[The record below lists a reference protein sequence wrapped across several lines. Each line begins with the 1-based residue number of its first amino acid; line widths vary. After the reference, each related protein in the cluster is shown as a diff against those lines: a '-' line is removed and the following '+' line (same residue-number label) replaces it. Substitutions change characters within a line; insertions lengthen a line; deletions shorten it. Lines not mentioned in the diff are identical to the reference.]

1 MGRCKRLNDTLLSRS
16 QSDSTIDAVSPVILA
31 TSTCKVLLDTLQDS
45 LLGDAT
51 VSQCQPQVVYLIFTI
66 AIGFLSILR
75 ELKRS
80 PASFSKRLAAQGA
93 LLSCSEALDKM
104 ANAWPLAKKYGRAVE
119 NLMEAE
125 GLEALESRPSRRFSA
140 SSVAPRPV
148 IRNDQTQMSNSVR
161 SPESEL
167 SKGSATASLGFNAN
181 STYHQ
186 TNHVFA
192 QPGFQTMHDPFPS
205 IDEIAGT
212 TGWGTEDFAHFDFPE
227 MTFDPPAHGIMDPDM
242 QALLNFTTTPNQGFS
257 LSHYG
262 MEDSR
267 DHQGGFMDIYN
278 QMPLQQTQRRTDSTQ
293 GVESIPGHALDLLA
307 HSALNR

>member
-1 MGRCKRLNDTLLSRS
+1 
-16 QSDSTIDAVSPVILA
+16 VSPVILA

-66 AIGFLSILR
+66 AIGFLCILR

-104 ANAWPLAKKYGRAVE
+104 ASTWPLAKKYGRAVE

-148 IRNDQTQMSNSVR
+148 IRNDQTQMPSSLR
-161 SPESEL
+161 SPESEM
-167 SKGSATASLGFNAN
+167 SKGSATAPLGFDAN
-181 STYHQ
+181 STYPQ
-186 TNHVFA
+186 ANQMFA
-192 QPGFQTMHDPFPS
+192 PAIHHSFPS

-227 MTFDPPAHGIMDPDM
+227 MTFDPPTHGIMDPDM
-242 QALLNFTTTPNQGFS
+242 QALLNFTTTPHQGFS
-257 LSHYG
+257 LSHFG
-262 MEDSR
+262 IEDSR
-267 DHQGGFMDIYN
+267 DNQGGFMDIYN
-278 QMPLQQTQRRTDSTQ
+278 QMPLQQTQRNTDPTQ
-293 GVESIPGHALDLLA
+293 GVASIPGHALDLLA